1 MCHDKNIVY
10 VVLGHP
16 IHMGIFAMDIYI
28 YIHKSALRLTT
39 IPHYEQFSKCFEIGT

>member
-1 MCHDKNIVY
+1 MYVYISIYIHRVNYMCHDKNIVY

-28 YIHKSALRLTT
+28 YIN
-39 IPHYEQFSKCFEIGT
+39 PH

>member
-28 YIHKSALRLTT
+28 YT
-39 IPHYEQFSKCFEIGT
+39 